1 MSILVASFVYNV
13 HTSLTAGYF
22 FRASFESMF
31 RSPRSVCTSCLSLAA
46 SSSLSLVC
54 RTPEPLPL
62 AILDPAIEGWSELEP
77 SQVENQQCG
86 EFQMMRT
93 KSPDRGNVT
102 PHSSCSI
109 PFHSARLH
117 SNSVCSGYR
126 NETHRQPSDSELTET
141 ETDGVQLSSIW
152 EAISW
157 QLRQSK

>member
-1 MSILVASFVYNV
+1 MSMSFLVASFIYNV

-77 SQVENQQCG
+77 SQRRNQQ
-86 EFQMMRT
+86 
-93 KSPDRGNVT
+93 SVGNSKWCAPSHPNAEMSRPIRLV
-102 PHSSCSI
+102 PFRSILHDFIPI
-109 PFHSARLH
+109 PFVLDIGTRHIASLVIL
-117 SNSVCSGYR
+117 SSQ
-126 NETHRQPSDSELTET
+126 RQ
-141 ETDGVQLSSIW
+141 TDGVQLSSIW

-157 QLRQSK
+157 